1 MLKVAT
7 IKNATHC
14 FLLSGVQ
21 SDWQTEEQADGR
33 TKREKESESESEGER
48 DGDKASTI
56 ETFIIKIL
64 HFRASFFSFFSLK
77 SECKQIIK
85 LHERKTLQAKCELN

>member
-1 MLKVAT
+1 MLRIVFCSPVCKVT
-7 IKNATHC
+7 DRQKSRRT
-14 FLLSGVQ
+14 
-21 SDWQTEEQADGR
+21 DGQ
-33 TKREKESESESEGER
+33 RERESESEEER

-85 LHERKTLQAKCELN
+85 LHERKTFQAKCELN

>member
-1 MLKVAT
+1 MRAT
-7 IKNATHC
+7 
-14 FLLSGVQ
+14 
-21 SDWQTEEQADGR
+21 
-33 TKREKESESESEGER
+33 EGERVVER

-64 HFRASFFSFFSLK
+64 HFRASLFLAFFPLK

-85 LHERKTLQAKCELN
+85 LHERKTLPAKCELN